1 MITLDD
7 LIEFGYKKF
16 PVPIHMRG
24 NGVSAFYQKKIE
36 VPEDNDCY
44 FIDIMFYIV
53 QDIGKNCNIV
63 EFANQFNSDAPPG
76 TTFNVS
82 TVGWANE
89 RSTLEQAEDFF
100 RAQYEL
106 SRVFRKLKEH

>member
-1 MITLDD
+1 MITTDD
-7 LIEFGYKKF
+7 LIEFGYKRF
-16 PVPIHMRG
+16 PIPVHMSG
-24 NGVSAFYQKKIE
+24 HGVSAFYQKKVE
-36 VPEDNDCY
+36 VLEDNAVY
-44 FIDIMFYIV
+44 YIDAVFYLM
-53 QDIGKNCNIV
+53 QEMGKKSCNIV
-63 EFANQFNSDAPPG
+63 EFTSQFNEEPG

-106 SRVFRKLKEH
+106 SKVFRKLKEH